1 VSEKGAAELFDAI
14 GEIWPEQWGS
24 RNCDMAFVLR
34 RLLASIPVIIGVTVI
49 AFLLIHLVP
58 GDPAQAMLFGSNA
71 SPQQIDDLRRQ
82 LGLTLPLW
90 QQYLSFLGELL
101 HGNLGTSYVTHNP
114 VAYELV
120 SRTPSTLAL
129 TGTAMLVAVLVGVP
143 LGLMAGI
150 RPNSWLD
157 NVARF
162 VSFVGVAIPY
172 FFLSL
177 LLVLVFAFHL
187 NWLPAIDTGSAN
199 GLILPAVS
207 LGWGYAAI
215 LTRLI
220 RGRIIEEYRSEY
232 VKSARARG
240 CGEWRVLLGHALR
253 NSSIPAITTIGLQF
267 GNILTGAAITEV
279 IFGRAGLGSFL
290 ATSIT
295 NKNIPVVQGAIVLIG
310 VAYVLINLVVD
321 LLVGAVDPRTRL
333 AVATA

>member
-1 VSEKGAAELFDAI
+1 MS
-14 GEIWPEQWGS
+14 
-24 RNCDMAFVLR
+24 FVLR
-34 RLLASIPVIIGVTVI
+34 RLLASIPVVIGITII

-71 SPQQIDDLRRQ
+71 SPEQIDQLRNQ
-82 LGLTLPLW
+82 LGLTQPLW
-90 QQYLSFLGELL
+90 QQYLDFVGQLL

-129 TGTAMLVAVLVGVP
+129 TGTAMLVAVVVGVP
-143 LGLMAGI
+143 LGLVAGI
-150 RPNSWLD
+150 RPNSALD

-172 FFLSL
+172 FFLAL

-187 NWLPAIDTGSAN
+187 NWLPAIDN
-199 GLILPAVS
+199 GTSSGLVLPAIS

-220 RGRIIEEYRSEY
+220 RGRVIDEYRSDY

-240 CGEWRVLLGHALR
+240 CSELRVLLGHVFR
-253 NSSIPAITTIGLQF
+253 NSSIPAVTMIGLQF
-267 GNILTGAAITEV
+267 GNILTGAAVTEV
-279 IFGRAGLGSFL
+279 IFGRAGVGSFL

-295 NKNIPVVQGAIVLIG
+295 TKNIPVVQGAIVLIG
-310 VAYVLINLVVD
+310 LSYIVINLVVD
-321 LLVGAVDPRTRL
+321 LVVGAIDPRTQL
-333 AVATA
+333 STASA